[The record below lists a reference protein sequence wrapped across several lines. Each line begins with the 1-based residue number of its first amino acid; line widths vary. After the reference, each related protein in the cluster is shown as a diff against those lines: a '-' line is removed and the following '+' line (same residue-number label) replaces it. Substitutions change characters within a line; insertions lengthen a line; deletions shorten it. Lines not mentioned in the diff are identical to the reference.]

1 MTDATTLPQSLRI
14 GVDSGGTFT
23 DVCILDETTGET
35 FIWKVSST
43 PADPSEGIVNGI
55 DSALKVYPGGADKT
69 AIHFLGHGTTVG
81 TNALIT
87 GRGAKTGLITT
98 KGFRDLLEIRRQ
110 KRPDLYDIHT
120 EKPRILASREHRM
133 EVSERVMFDGT
144 ILTPLAEDEVRQAAR
159 ALRDEG
165 VKAIAICTLFS
176 FIVPDHEQRIR
187 EIVEEEIPG
196 AFVSTSHEISPLFR
210 EYERLSTTVV
220 NAYLGPIMRGYL
232 EQLGPRLKAIGL
244 AGEPHVTQSNGGV
257 ISCDTAKNEPVR
269 TVLSGPAAGVIAA
282 LKIGKETD
290 EPNLITFDMG
300 GTSSDISLIDQGRPQ
315 MVNGVEV
322 HGYPLQ
328 VSMLDIYA
336 VGAGG
341 GSIGYVDN
349 GLLKVGPR
357 SAGAN
362 PGPVCYGLGNSE
374 PTVTDANVVLGT
386 LNQTHLLNGQMAID
400 AEASKQAVAKL
411 AEELGIGVMEAA
423 DGILRVVTANMAKAI
438 RVVSVE
444 RGYDPRDYTMLAF
457 GGAGPLHAARLAR
470 ELEMRRVL
478 IPRFPGVMCATGL
491 VQADLRN
498 DLSITMMADLD
509 ATALPGILSGFG
521 GLKEKA
527 EAWFVQEN
535 IATADRRIAMAVDMR
550 YKGQGYELTID
561 WPADI
566 AEDKLTEA
574 LRERFDTQ
582 HQQFYGHSAADA
594 DIQITALRLESTGV
608 VQKSEAPVYPDAT
621 TPVESARIGSRRIWI
636 NDEHS
641 FRDCPLYD
649 RERLGPG
656 HLIEGPA
663 VIEQFDSTAVILS
676 GQTATVDSRLNLI
689 LEVSK

>member
-1 MTDATTLPQSLRI
+1 LTDAKTIPQSLRI

-23 DVCILDETTGET
+23 DVCILDESTGET

-55 DSALKVYPGGADKT
+55 DSALKVYPGGADT
-69 AIHFLGHGTTVG
+69 NAIEFLGHGTTVG

-120 EKPRILASREHRM
+120 EKPRILVSREHRM
-133 EVSERVMFDGT
+133 EVSERVTFDGS
-144 ILTPLAEDEVRQAAR
+144 ILTPLAEDEVRTAAR
-159 ALRDEG
+159 QLKEEG
-165 VKAIAICTLFS
+165 VGAIAICTLFS
-176 FIVPDHEQRIR
+176 FLVPDHEQRIR
-187 EIVEEEIPG
+187 EIVEEVIPG

-232 EQLGPRLKAIGL
+232 ERLGPRLKAIGL

-269 TVLSGPAAGVIAA
+269 TVLSGPAAGVVAA
-282 LKIGKETD
+282 LKIGRETS

-341 GSIGYVDN
+341 GSIAYVDN

-362 PGPVCYGLGNSE
+362 PGPVCYGLGNNE
-374 PTVTDANVVLGT
+374 PTVTDANVVLGI

-400 AEASKQAVAKL
+400 AEASKKAVARL
-411 AEELGIGVMEAA
+411 ADQLGIGVMEAA

-457 GGAGPLHAARLAR
+457 GGAGPLHAARLAH
-470 ELEMRRVL
+470 ELDMRRVL

-491 VQADLRN
+491 VQADLRS
-498 DLSITMMADLD
+498 DLSVTFMADL
-509 ATALPGILSGFG
+509 TENALSGILTGFER
-521 GLKEKA
+521 LKERG
-527 EAWFVQEN
+527 EAWFAQEE
-535 IATADRRIAMAVDMR
+535 IADGDRRIAMSLDMR
-550 YKGQGYELTID
+550 YKGQGYELTVD
-561 WPADI
+561 WPEGVSQAD
-566 AEDKLTEA
+566 LLNV
-574 LRERFDTQ
+574 LRERFDAQ
-582 HQQFYGHSAADA
+582 HQQYYGHSAKDA
-594 DIQITALRLESTGV
+594 DIQITALRLEATGLV
-608 VQKSEAPVYPDAT
+608 KKSEAPAYPLAT
-621 TPVESARIGSRRIWI
+621 AAVETAQLGTRRVWI
-636 NDEHS
+636 NDEHA
-641 FRDCPLYD
+641 FRDCPLYN
-649 RERLGPG
+649 RELLGPG
-656 HLIEGPA
+656 HQVKGPA
-663 VIEQFDSTAVILS
+663 VIEQFDSTTFVLAS
-676 GQTATVDSRLNLI
+676 QTATVDARLNLI